1 MFLYK
6 EKYYKYKNKYLK
18 LKRQFQ
24 LGGVNN
30 EDIKKYYLSNIQDY
44 CKLEQSLKKDTRI
57 INHYFSIDSVKVIS
71 ELKKLCDSNNC
82 SDFNN
87 DFHFMKKLIKI
98 NGLALEIASNE
109 LKNNIN
115 LIYIAIDNDKKSLQF
130 TGKKLIEDQKD
141 LFFYIV
147 QDCKDELN
155 NMSIDFIISII
166 QSNGL
171 ILQFVSD
178 TLPAYREIVEIAI
191 QNNGLALQ
199 FVNETLRADRKIVEM
214 AIKSNGLALQFASDT
229 LRANIDL
236 IKIAIKN
243 NPIIYIYLPDALKN
257 DDDIIDSF
265 IDETNNLQD
274 EKLWNEFNKKISNNS
289 ILMLK
294 FIKINYEWF
303 DYIGTMLNN
312 IIFYIKAIKENCN
325 VLQFIDTLKNSIIIK
340 YFVTLSNVNNLNTG
354 LTLVINNLKNNNE
367 IDNEQIIYFL
377 NSDID
382 DNEKLYL
389 MILLC
394 SYNPN
399 YYNTFYEFLSKEV
412 KKNDDL
418 LLIYDGYIPS
428 PLRNNLNCKIGGRC
442 YFNSTIQLLLCIKEI
457 RNIILQIKN
466 NNSNDILVK
475 SIKSIFKNFLS
486 KTCNNSICMENIGR
500 YDALFRNFYNLS
512 PNRSSNITNVD
523 YAKSTDVSLDIRKYG
538 GDPIHIIK
546 YFFFKIPQINDLFL
560 EILLDN
566 LDQIKSFKFE
576 RKKYILIILHK
587 NIRDNIIKN
596 NDVYNQ
602 IIVFFKNNKYQIKS
616 ILQGYFHKISYVRTI
631 GDNWFY
637 CDDTNIK
644 KIEYFDPIEK
654 RDEPYIIIFENIE

>member
-1 MFLYK
+1 M
-6 EKYYKYKNKYLK
+6 
-18 LKRQFQ
+18 
-24 LGGVNN
+24 
-30 EDIKKYYLSNIQDY
+30 
-44 CKLEQSLKKDTRI
+44 
-57 INHYFSIDSVKVIS
+57 
-71 ELKKLCDSNNC
+71 
-82 SDFNN
+82 
-87 DFHFMKKLIKI
+87 
-98 NGLALEIASNE
+98 
-109 LKNNIN
+109 
-115 LIYIAIDNDKKSLQF
+115 
-130 TGKKLIEDQKD
+130 
-141 LFFYIV
+141 
-147 QDCKDELN
+147 
-155 NMSIDFIISII
+155 
-166 QSNGL
+166 
-171 ILQFVSD
+171 
-178 TLPAYREIVEIAI
+178 AI